1 MYFLRFGLRVWR
13 IVILTTYIW
22 KEFESRSLNIF
33 CSGSFYKRFR
43 RGCEIKTC
51 ATIFFF
57 VNNYFSV
64 LVVVVGMASKDIPC
78 CDFFLHAVI
87 YIFSEK

>member
-1 MYFLRFGLRVWR
+1 MYFLRFGLRAWR

-33 CSGSFYKRFR
+33 CSSSFYKRFR
-43 RGCEIKTC
+43 RGCEINVPQF
-51 ATIFFF
+51 FFF

-64 LVVVVGMASKDIPC
+64 LVVVVCMASKDIPC